1 MRRLTGDLRPQKISD
16 SSPRIVG
23 FFTNRMTLRHVFICP
38 RRSRS
43 VAALAAIV

>member
-38 RRSRS
+38 RS